1 MKGLAML
8 AFDFLLWGLVG
19 LYFDQIAP
27 KQFGTTKSW
36 DFPLTYFFKA
46 KNDLKVDLGD
56 EEQSKDLVKRGNFEP
71 PAESLE
77 RGDAV
82 LKVRNLRK
90 VFDNQKVAVRDCS
103 FTMYSGQIFALL
115 GHNGA
120 GKTTTISMLTGLLA
134 PTSGSASVLGKD
146 VFNNMGWLREQLGVC
161 PQHNILFDFLT
172 CREHLELYASF
183 KGVQKD
189 QIRKRVDKM
198 IHEIELS
205 DIQHQLASTLSGG

>member
-1 MKGLAML
+1 ML

-27 KQFGTTKSW
+27 KQFGTTKRW
-36 DFPLTYFFKA
+36 DFPLTYFFKS
-46 KNDLKVDLGD
+46 NNELKVDLGD

-189 QIRKRVDKM
+189 
-198 IHEIELS
+198 
-205 DIQHQLASTLSGG
+205 

>member
-1 MKGLAML
+1 ML
-8 AFDFLLWGLVG
+8 TLDLILWGLIG

-27 KQFGTTKSW
+27 KQFGTTKRW
-36 DFPLTYFFKA
+36 DFPLTYFFKS
-46 KNDLKVDLGD
+46 KGSQTVDLGD
-56 EEQSKDLVKRGNFEP
+56 EEQSKDLVSKGNFEQP
-71 PAESLE
+71 TESVQ
-77 RGDAV
+77 RGENFV
-82 LKVRNLRK
+82 LKVRNLKK
-90 VFDNQKVAVRDCS
+90 VFENKKVAVSDCS

-134 PTSGSASVLGKD
+134 PSSGSASLLGKD
-146 VFNNMGWLREQLGVC
+146 VFRNMGWLREQLGVC

-183 KGVQKD
+183 KGVRES

-205 DIQHQLASTLSGG
+205 DIQH

>member
-1 MKGLAML
+1 M
-8 AFDFLLWGLVG
+8 
-19 LYFDQIAP
+19 
-27 KQFGTTKSW
+27 
-36 DFPLTYFFKA
+36 
-46 KNDLKVDLGD
+46 KVDLGD